1 MHIFKTMIVLQ
12 IIHTCTTIG
21 LNITV
26 NVHRFFLLHVYIE
39 SYWMTGCGKTVGINN
54 TE

>member
-26 NVHRFFLLHVYIE
+26 NVHTCIY
-39 SYWMTGCGKTVGINN
+39 
-54 TE
+54 

>member
-26 NVHRFFLLHVYIE
+26 NVHTCIHIE